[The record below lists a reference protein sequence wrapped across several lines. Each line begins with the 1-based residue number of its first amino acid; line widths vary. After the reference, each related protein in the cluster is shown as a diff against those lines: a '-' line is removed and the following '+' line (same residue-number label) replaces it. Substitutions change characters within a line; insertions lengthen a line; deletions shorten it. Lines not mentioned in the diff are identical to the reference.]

1 MDVVDAESHLQTYWG
16 PTPMPL
22 SVAKSL
28 QGRQRGRVKGF
39 IDRRQFVGSAAATA
53 LAGPGLRPDR
63 AAAHDA
69 YSSYDGI
76 GQAQLVRSKQATA
89 LELVDSAI
97 ARIEAANPKLNAIVW
112 EMFEHARARAKGE
125 LPASPLSGV
134 PYLIKDLNNV
144 AGERTTWG
152 SRFSADTA
160 ALINDPA
167 PQKAIDAG
175 LVIVGKTNTPEF
187 GLLPTTESIRLGPC
201 HNPWNLDCS
210 PGGSSGGAAAAVAAG
225 LVPAA
230 HASDGGGSIRIPSS
244 CCGVFG
250 LKPSRL
256 RMNLGL
262 ENTVMGGIL
271 TENCVSRTVRDNAML
286 FSLTEDTGDF
296 ARFKPIGFVAEPA
309 KRRLN
314 IAFTTTSCNGV
325 EPHPDVKAAVEAT
338 AKLCE
343 SLGHIVVPAQCPV
356 DGQAFNEAFR
366 VVWLSLPAKLVQ
378 LAKSKNLNP
387 ENFFEP
393 YTLALADCAM
403 TLPPDAM
410 GKALTAFTEIEAQ
423 VGAFLANCDAWLTPV
438 LALPPVRLG
447 ELAPT
452 VDPKTLS
459 ERVTHYVVYTQ
470 IHNIAG
476 TPAMSAPLGMS
487 QDGLPIGSQF
497 AAAKGR
503 EDLLYALAYELEAA
517 QPWTRRTPQVWMG

>member
-1 MDVVDAESHLQTYWG
+1 
-16 PTPMPL
+16 
-22 SVAKSL
+22 
-28 QGRQRGRVKGF
+28 VKGV
-39 IDRRQFVGSAAATA
+39 DRRHFMGSAAAAA
-53 LAGPGLRPDR
+53 LVGAGLRSQR
-63 AAAHDA
+63 AAAHDVF
-69 YSSYDGI
+69 SGYDGI

-97 ARIEAANPKLNAIVW
+97 ARIEAANPKLNAVVW
-112 EMFEHARARAKGE
+112 EMFEHARTRAKGA

-144 AGERTTWG
+144 AGERTTRG
-152 SRFSADTA
+152 SRFSADTPA
-160 ALINDPA
+160 IANDPI

-187 GLLPTTESIRLGPC
+187 GLLPTTESLRLGPC

-210 PGGSSGGAAAAVAAG
+210 SGGSSGGAAAAVAAG

-262 ENTVMGGIL
+262 ENTVLGGAV

-296 ARFKPIGFVAEPA
+296 ARFKPIGFVAGPA
-309 KRRLN
+309 KRRLR

-325 EPHPDVKAAVEAT
+325 EPHPDVKAAVKAS

-343 SLGHIVVPAQCPV
+343 SLGHTIVPAQNSV
-356 DGQAFNEAFR
+356 SGEAFYEAFL
-366 VVWLSLPAKLVQ
+366 VVWSSLPAM
-378 LAKSKNLNP
+378 LARRAQSNL
-387 ENFFEP
+387 FEP
-393 YTLALADCAM
+393 YTLELADYFM
-403 TLPPDAM
+403 KLPPDALP
-410 GKALTAFTEIEAQ
+410 KAWAMFKETEAQ
-423 VGAFLANCDAWLTPV
+423 VDAFMANYDAWLTPV

-452 VDPKTLS
+452 LDLKTLS
-459 ERVTHYVVYTQ
+459 ERRMYYVVYTQ
-470 IHNIAG
+470 IHNVAG
-476 TPAMSAPLGMS
+476 TPAMSLPLGMS

-517 QPWTRRTPQVWMG
+517 QPWASRTPKVWMG

>member
-1 MDVVDAESHLQTYWG
+1 M
-16 PTPMPL
+16 
-22 SVAKSL
+22 
-28 QGRQRGRVKGF
+28 KGF
-39 IDRRQFVGSAAATA
+39 IDRRQFLGSAAAAA
-53 LAGPGLRPDR
+53 LAGAGLRPQR

-69 YSSYDGI
+69 FSGYDGI

-89 LELVDSAI
+89 LELVASAI
-97 ARIEAANPKLNAIVW
+97 ARIEAANPKLNAVVW
-112 EMFEHARARAKGE
+112 EMFEHARTRAKGA

-144 AGERTTWG
+144 AGERTTRG
-152 SRFSADTA
+152 SRFGADTPA
-160 ALINDPA
+160 ISDPV

-210 PGGSSGGAAAAVAAG
+210 TGGSSGGAAAAVAAG

-250 LKPSRL
+250 LKPSRS

-262 ENTVMGGIL
+262 ESMALDGAV

-296 ARFKPIGFVAEPA
+296 ARFKPIGFVAGPA
-309 KRRLN
+309 KRRLR

-325 EPHPDVKAAVEAT
+325 EPHPDVKAAVEAG

-343 SLGHIVVPAQCPV
+343 SLGHTIVPAQNPV
-356 DGQAFNEAFR
+356 NGEAFYEAFL
-366 VVWLSLPAKLVQ
+366 VVWSSLPAMLVRRSQ
-378 LAKSKNLNP
+378 SNL
-387 ENFFEP
+387 FEP
-393 YTLALADCAM
+393 YTLELADYFM
-403 TLPPDAM
+403 KLPPDALP
-410 GKALTAFTEIEAQ
+410 KAWAVFKETEAQ
-423 VGAFLANCDAWLTPV
+423 VDAFMANYDAWLTPV

-452 VDPKTLS
+452 LDLKTIS
-459 ERVTHYVVYTQ
+459 ERRMHYVVYTQ
-470 IHNIAG
+470 IHNVAG

-487 QDGLPIGSQF
+487 RDGLPIGSQF

-517 QPWTRRTPQVWMG
+517 QPWASRTPKVWMG